1 MSCCAHCKATEAQ
14 FGPDVA
20 RRDLE
25 RYRRRGPDPTTRLLL
40 QGIEAVGLRD
50 GRLLD
55 VGAGIGVL
63 HRELLGVSVSMAT
76 HVEAAPAY
84 GAAARR
90 EDARLG
96 WQQRVRYLSGDA
108 VDLAAELPSADLV
121 TLDRVVCC
129 YPEWE
134 PLVRVT
140 ARVSTRY
147 YAFSAP
153 HNRWYVRQVL
163 AIQNL
168 VRRLRGNAFRTYAH
182 PVAAVHEIL
191 RGLGF
196 RRRYLRRTLV
206 WHVALYERCD
216 TA

>member
-1 MSCCAHCKATEAQ
+1 MSCCAHCKATEEK
-14 FGPDVA
+14 FSPDVA
-20 RRDLE
+20 RHDLE

-40 QGIEAVGLRD
+40 QGIEATGLREAH
-50 GRLLD
+50 LLD

-63 HRELLGVSVSMAT
+63 QRELLGVSVRTAT
-76 HVEAAPAY
+76 HVEAASAY
-84 GAAARR
+84 GEAARR

-96 WQQRVRYLSGDA
+96 WQKQVRYLSGDA

-129 YPEWE
+129 YPDWE
-134 PLVRVT
+134 PLLRVT
-140 ARVSTRY
+140 AGVAARY

-153 HNRWYVRQVL
+153 HNRWYVRGVL
-163 AIQNL
+163 ALQNL

-182 PVAAVHEIL
+182 PIAAVHETL
-191 RGLGF
+191 AQLGF

-206 WHVALYERCD
+206 WHVALYERRD
-216 TA
+216 AV